1 MVRASWTR
9 TRRVVSSILTWGVFR
24 SFLLSGFSFFQIGC
38 GCFELCSIGS
48 RKGWIHHVWACN
60 WKSVFTDVVSSYAN
74 LSSQK
79 KVFRSEE
86 SPTSTD
92 WFGTPTWPP
101 FHCFGTP
108 IWRTWRRAK
117 TFYRAFSLTWPAV
130 MQIYWMSDSFYM
142 RKMFNCRRT
151 GLRHQHGPRFIVLG
165 HQYGGRD
172 VMWKPQYPN
181 TNSADWSP
189 CISVK
194 NWFREFV
201 CWSKLFP
208 SVIILWILTRFSL
221 DDVLIMLRE
230 DWLWFLLGT

>member
-1 MVRASWTR
+1 MW
-9 TRRVVSSILTWGVFR
+9 LFR
-24 SFLLSGFSFFQIGC
+24 IVLNWLQKRLNPSGLGLQLKKRFHWRGQQLCKFIVTKKSFQIR
-38 GCFELCSIGS
+38 
-48 RKGWIHHVWACN
+48 RKSNFHRLVWNTNMAA
-60 WKSVFTDVVSSYAN
+60 VS
-74 LSSQK
+74 L
-79 KVFRSEE
+79 
-86 SPTSTD
+86 
-92 WFGTPTWPP
+92 
-101 FHCFGTP
+101 FGTP

-130 MQIYWMSDSFYM
+130 MQIYWKSDSFYM
-142 RKMFNCRRT
+142 RKMFSCRRT

-181 TNSADWSP
+181 TNSPDWSP

-194 NWFREFV
+194 NWLREFV

-208 SVIILWILTRFSL
+208 SVIILLILTRFSL